1 MIRRKD
7 PQPKQYL
14 MYILVDASTN
24 NFGSS
29 SFAATQK
36 KTQYVVDERKNT
48 QREDVPG
55 DRHEE
60 DVNADADADR
70 IGDVWGSSCPG
81 KSTC

>member
-1 MIRRKD
+1 
-7 PQPKQYL
+7 
-14 MYILVDASTN
+14 MYILVDARTN
-24 NFGSS
+24 NFS

-36 KTQYVVDERKNT
+36 KKPQYVVDERKNT
-48 QREDVPG
+48 QRREDVPG

-60 DVNADADADR
+60 DVDADADR